1 MPKLKKFLFDIKAK
15 GTGLQYGDFDI
26 GIRHISSLRYLR
38 VGIVCTD
45 ARPCEVEVTEAAVRH
60 ATSVL
65 PNNLQIEI
73 ERHRAGQM
81 VKGEMGIIEDD
92 AQRSNNK
99 HQEEAEQEQ
108 KVAQDKSNKL
118 WLLYIQCLP
127 SVVEMAGMEQ
137 VAAGKLTGMWSAASG
152 GGSREGAADGCWRRR
167 GNEPGGER
175 MT

>member
-108 KVAQDKSNKL
+108 K
-118 WLLYIQCLP
+118 CLP